1 MTNIAMEN
9 HHAINGKIHYKWA
22 IFHCY
27 VSSPEG
33 NCNLWWINVYHVCRQ
48 VTRHTAHLH
57 DGSLPGRKI
66 GGGAGRG
73 VWCRNCRCRSD
84 ISEKWYFYILDL
96 WNCDG
101 ERDMIYFYYV
111 FLFYVIS
118 VVNHV
123 EHHSFLQHLFAGCY
137 GVPLLLQFQTGHW
150 LWLWRETWEK
160 QRLRLPWGGHG
171 DVTDVRCMRQLN
183 IIRDALKIWPS
194 ASTESWACLHWAYPL
209 VMTNI
214 I

>member
-1 MTNIAMEN
+1 MIGICTLPLV
-9 HHAINGKIHYKWA
+9 YL
-22 IFHCY
+22 
-27 VSSPEG
+27 

-84 ISEKWYFYILDL
+84 ISEKWYFCILDL

-101 ERDMIYFYYV
+101 ERDMIWYTFTFFN

-118 VVNHV
+118 VVDNV

-137 GVPLLLQFQTGHW
+137 GVPLLLFQFQTGHW
-150 LWLWRETWEK
+150 LRLWRETWVK
-160 QRLRLPWGGHG
+160 QRLRLRCHG
-171 DVTDVRCMRQLN
+171 MSWMSGACGSSTSSEMLWRFGLQRPLN
-183 IIRDALKIWPS
+183 LGPVCIN
-194 ASTESWACLHWAYPL
+194 YPL
-209 VMTNI
+209 VI
-214 I
+214 

>member
-1 MTNIAMEN
+1 MIGICTLPL
-9 HHAINGKIHYKWA
+9 
-22 IFHCY
+22 
-27 VSSPEG
+27 VDL

-73 VWCRNCRCRSD
+73 VWCRSCRCRSD

-101 ERDMIYFYYV
+101 ERDMIYFDY
-111 FLFYVIS
+111 FFFILCNFSCWSCWTSFIS
-118 VVNHV
+118 PTPFCGMLWCSIASFPVSNWALAVVVTSN
-123 EHHSFLQHLFAGCY
+123 
-137 GVPLLLQFQTGHW
+137 
-150 LWLWRETWEK
+150 
-160 QRLRLPWGGHG
+160 LRKTTATAAMGSW
-171 DVTDVRCMRQLN
+171 DVMDVRCMRQLN

-194 ASTESWACLHWAYPL
+194 ASTESWACLH
-209 VMTNI
+209 
-214 I
+214 